1 MELQTL
7 VQYKNKKRRERAA
20 RMAEEAMEDPVG
32 ILDDLDSAEEDTD
45 LLKLKPPRPPR
56 PKKVKELLTEPLY
69 EEDIIEGFSFCSFKV
84 YEDLDVSLQYSEMFL
99 CRCILVLMKNHW
111 HSFKKKKDLK
121 TSQQLLIWHESI
133 INTLCLFFFSLL
145 HLLTDILSK
154 SDTKNNNFLLRC

>member
-1 MELQTL
+1 MELQSL

-69 EEDIIEGFSFCSFKV
+69 EEDIIEGFSFCSFKT
-84 YEDLDVSLQYSEMFL
+84 YEDLDVSLQNSKTLSLPTTVDFMPKDCNFCL
-99 CRCILVLMKNHW
+99 D
-111 HSFKKKKDLK
+111 KKKKSRTVSDL
-121 TSQQLLIWHESI
+121 T
-133 INTLCLFFFSLL
+133 
-145 HLLTDILSK
+145 
-154 SDTKNNNFLLRC
+154 

>member
-1 MELQTL
+1 
-7 VQYKNKKRRERAA
+7 
-20 RMAEEAMEDPVG
+20 MAEEAMEDPVG

-84 YEDLDVSLQYSEMFL
+84 YEDLDVSLQYSEML
-99 CRCILVLMKNHW
+99 LRCILVLMKNHC

-121 TSQQLLIWHESI
+121 TSQQLLI
-133 INTLCLFFFSLL
+133 
-145 HLLTDILSK
+145 
-154 SDTKNNNFLLRC
+154 

>member
-69 EEDIIEGFSFCSFKV
+69 EEDIIEGFSFCSFKT
-84 YEDLDVSLQYSEMFL
+84 YEDLDVSLQYSDML
-99 CRCILVLMKNHW
+99 LRCILVMMKNYCQ
-111 HSFKKKKDLK
+111 SF
-121 TSQQLLIWHESI
+121 TRRM
-133 INTLCLFFFSLL
+133 T
-145 HLLTDILSK
+145 
-154 SDTKNNNFLLRC
+154 

>member
-1 MELQTL
+1 MELQSL

-69 EEDIIEGFSFCSFKV
+69 EEDIIEGFSFCSFKT
-84 YEDLDVSLQYSEMFL
+84 YEDLDVSLQNSKTLSLATTVDFMPKL
-99 CRCILVLMKNHW
+99 CNFCLNM
-111 HSFKKKKDLK
+111 KKKK
-121 TSQQLLIWHESI
+121 SYSY
-133 INTLCLFFFSLL
+133 
-145 HLLTDILSK
+145 
-154 SDTKNNNFLLRC
+154 

>member
-84 YEDLDVSLQYSEMFL
+84 YEDLDVSLQYSEML
-99 CRCILVLMKNHW
+99 LRCVTGDDEKPLPFFQKEER
-111 HSFKKKKDLK
+111 DLK
-121 TSQQLLIWHESI
+121 TSQQLLI
-133 INTLCLFFFSLL
+133 
-145 HLLTDILSK
+145 
-154 SDTKNNNFLLRC
+154 

>member
-1 MELQTL
+1 MELQSL

-69 EEDIIEGFSFCSFKV
+69 EEDIIEGFSFCSFKT
-84 YEDLDVSLQYSEMFL
+84 YEDLDVSLQNSKTLSLATTVDFMPKL
-99 CRCILVLMKNHW
+99 CNFCLD
-111 HSFKKKKDLK
+111 KKKKSRTVTDL
-121 TSQQLLIWHESI
+121 T
-133 INTLCLFFFSLL
+133 
-145 HLLTDILSK
+145 
-154 SDTKNNNFLLRC
+154 

>member
-1 MELQTL
+1 MELQSL

-69 EEDIIEGFSFCSFKV
+69 EEDIIEGFSFCSFKT
-84 YEDLDVSLQYSEMFL
+84 YEDLDVSLQNSKTLSSATTTVDFMPKL
-99 CRCILVLMKNHW
+99 CNFCLNM
-111 HSFKKKKDLK
+111 KKKK
-121 TSQQLLIWHESI
+121 SYSY
-133 INTLCLFFFSLL
+133 
-145 HLLTDILSK
+145 
-154 SDTKNNNFLLRC
+154 

>member
-1 MELQTL
+1 MELQSL

-69 EEDIIEGFSFCSFKV
+69 EEDIIEGFSFCSFKT
-84 YEDLDVSLQYSEMFL
+84 YEDLDVSLQNSKTLSSATTVDFMPKL
-99 CRCILVLMKNHW
+99 CNFCLNM
-111 HSFKKKKDLK
+111 KKKK
-121 TSQQLLIWHESI
+121 SYSY
-133 INTLCLFFFSLL
+133 
-145 HLLTDILSK
+145 
-154 SDTKNNNFLLRC
+154 

>member
-69 EEDIIEGFSFCSFKV
+69 EEDIIEGFSFCSFKT
-84 YEDLDVSLQYSEMFL
+84 YEDLDVSLQYSDKL
-99 CRCILVLMKNHW
+99 LRCILVMMKNYCQFFKRRMTWKHM
-111 HSFKKKKDLK
+111 HSCWFDINQSSILCVSYSSVCC
-121 TSQQLLIWHESI
+121 TYWQIFWASLIYEE
-133 INTLCLFFFSLL
+133 
-145 HLLTDILSK
+145 K
-154 SDTKNNNFLLRC
+154 Q